1 MNDNHDK
8 PPSASHRRSMRAKLI
23 FNPSAGATRGSPIE
37 MVDVIHEMLA
47 WKLVP
52 EAFLVEA
59 GCDLPG
65 MVKDALAQGIR
76 LFVVCGGDGT
86 ISTMAGI
93 LAGIPASRATLGI
106 IPIGTQNNMALSL
119 GIPTDIPAAIALLR
133 TGRRV
138 KVDVGMATYQSS
150 AAGGGEITTPF
161 LEVCSVGLI
170 STLFPSVDD
179 VQHGNLARVGDFLT
193 TFVNSAPAE
202 IHLVLGDKQ
211 EIRDLGHVVL
221 VSNMPYIGRHYKID
235 DDAAFDDGLL
245 DVLFFANLSKMD
257 LLGYIFNGVGPGK
270 TEDPRIQHYHARRVE
285 IDTQPAMPIMA
296 DGNALGEGRVRIEVR
311 RRVLTVL
318 VGTPAPDVLPGPE
331 AIVEVQMNAAT
342 E

>member
-1 MNDNHDK
+1 MQAIDDK
-8 PPSASHRRSMRAKLI
+8 KPRLTNKRPMRAKLI

-37 MVDVIHEMLA
+37 LVAVVHELLA

-52 EAFLVEA
+52 EAFLIEA

-76 LFVVCGGDGT
+76 MFVVCGGDGT
-86 ISTMAGI
+86 IAAVAGI
-93 LAGIPASRATLGI
+93 LAGIPSSGATLGI

-119 GIPTDIPAAIALLR
+119 GIPTDIPAAIAILR

-138 KVDVGMATYQSS
+138 KVDVGMATYQASS
-150 AAGGGEITTPF
+150 PEGGDITTPF

-193 TFVNSAPAE
+193 TFVGSAPAE

-211 EIRDLGHVVL
+211 EVRDLGHVVL
-221 VSNMPYIGRHYKID
+221 VSNMPFIGRHYQID
-235 DDAAFDDGLL
+235 DDASFNDGLL
-245 DVLFFANLSKMD
+245 DVLFFADLSKME
-257 LLGYIFNGVGPGK
+257 LLNYIFNGVGPGRL
-270 TEDPRIQHYHARRVE
+270 EDPRIQHYHVAGWISTPSLLCPLWRMGSRWE
-285 IDTQPAMPIMA
+285 P
-296 DGNALGEGRVRIEVR
+296 DGCGSKCGGVSWL
-311 RRVLTVL
+311 
-318 VGTPAPDVLPGPE
+318 
-331 AIVEVQMNAAT
+331 
-342 E
+342 